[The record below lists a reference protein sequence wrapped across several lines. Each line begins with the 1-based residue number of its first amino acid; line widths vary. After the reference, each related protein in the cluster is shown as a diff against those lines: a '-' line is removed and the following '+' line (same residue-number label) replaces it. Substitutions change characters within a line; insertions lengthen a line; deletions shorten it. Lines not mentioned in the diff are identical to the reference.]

1 MNTGKASD
9 GDHQKPAWRENNRAL
24 VGGFINREKPAYPH
38 GLKPGG
44 LRRVLSRSDFL
55 GLDVTPDTAIATPL
69 FIIMGG
75 FHSINW
81 KYRP

>member
-44 LRRVLSRSDFL
+44 LRRVLSRSAVCSSA
-55 GLDVTPDTAIATPL
+55 VTA
-69 FIIMGG
+69 M
-75 FHSINW
+75 S
-81 KYRP
+81 RPRRTSRAP